1 MPFSQESKSP
11 QKAENESMMEDT
23 EESSKMDRDDDER
36 DEDEEKKKMEEM
48 MEPMALDGGSKKK
61 EERREEEEEEELKAG
76 DGGTQTQLTPVRLSS
91 LLKRSNIRFDQST
104 TPIKPV
110 LLRISIWGSKCH
122 VGFDMSFTKWYQ

>member
-61 EERREEEEEEELKAG
+61 EERREEEEEELKAG